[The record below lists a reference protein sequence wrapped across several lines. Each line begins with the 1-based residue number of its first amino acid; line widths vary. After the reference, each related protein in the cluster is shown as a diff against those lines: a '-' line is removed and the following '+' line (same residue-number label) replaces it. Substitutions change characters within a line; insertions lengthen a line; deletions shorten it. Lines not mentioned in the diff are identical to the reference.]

1 MTGDDELLLD
11 LSKQEGWKQCP
22 SCSILIEL
30 RSGCN
35 HITCQ
40 NCTEEFCYRCLKPW
54 SKDNGMCSSGECE
67 VWDEDRLVE
76 AGEARVQQ
84 LEAARG
90 GRIFPERIRQERMA
104 RAVAALRANET
115 CQHEWGRRDGITV
128 NVKAALLNY
137 MLMLWSVEQIAD
149 QPCVTPVLTI
159 VCLDMGGTESMNF
172 QGINRK
178 YLL

>member
-115 CQHEWGRRDGITV
+115 CQHEWGRRDGYHGECESCTFELHAYAMICGADCGSTV
-128 NVKAALLNY
+128 CYTCAHHRLPGYGWN
-137 MLMLWSVEQIAD
+137 
-149 QPCVTPVLTI
+149 
-159 VCLDMGGTESMNF
+159 
-172 QGINRK
+172 
-178 YLL
+178 